1 MPASN
6 PPPLEYPGLSDFID
20 DIVEDLR
27 RHPIGTDHT
36 SVGTVTRHI
45 SQVSALLARVASEAH
60 AHSDHAHRHPEPSI
74 WRPTHILSMTSVSL
88 AEALSGYTK
97 ILAPLTIA
105 CEPTPYGT
113 VDDAM
118 DRFDFREAADQ
129 YLPLIRRALSE
140 ARDHVKPD
148 EPAPQ
153 SPSAPSSPTREPAID
168 DVPGHP
174 DPSPADSSSDLGPQP
189 SARQVPSKLNAAQH
203 RALQTIAE
211 HEITVYL
218 SKYKLALSGQPG
230 PHRFTMRTV
239 EALEARDLVKR
250 SFATTLVVGQRLHL
264 TPAGKQALDGLGP
277 APLPAPTSAP
287 APVRPVRPPA
297 ARTR

>member
-6 PPPLEYPGLSDFID
+6 PPPLENLALSDFID
-20 DIVEDLR
+20 DISEDLR
-27 RHPIGTDHT
+27 RHPIGIDRI
-36 SVGTVTRHI
+36 SVSTVTRHI
-45 SQVSALLARVASEAH
+45 SALSAVLARVTGAAD

-74 WRPTHILSMTSVSL
+74 WRPTHILSMASVPL

-105 CEPTPYGT
+105 SEPTPYGT

-118 DRFDFREAADQ
+118 DRIDFHEAADE

-148 EPAPQ
+148 APAPQ
-153 SPSAPSSPTREPAID
+153 PWGTPDSPTRAGAID
-168 DVPGHP
+168 DAPGHP
-174 DPSPADSSSDLGPQP
+174 DPSLAAPSSDRGPQP
-189 SARQVPSKLNAAQH
+189 SARQVPSKLNDAQH

-211 HEITVYL
+211 HEIEVYL
-218 SKYKLALSGQPG
+218 SKHKLALSGQPG

-239 EALEARDLVKR
+239 EALEARDLVRR
-250 SFATTLVVGQRLHL
+250 SFATTLVMGQRLHL
-264 TPAGKQALDGLGP
+264 TADGKKALARLGP
-277 APLPAPTSAP
+277 APLPATAA

>member
-6 PPPLEYPGLSDFID
+6 PPPLESLGLSDFID
-20 DIVEDLR
+20 DIIEDLR
-27 RHPIGTDHT
+27 RHPIGIDRI
-36 SVGTVTRHI
+36 SVSTVTRHI
-45 SQVSALLARVASEAH
+45 SALSAVLARVAGAAD
-60 AHSDHAHRHPEPSI
+60 AHSDHAHRHTEPSI
-74 WRPTHILSMTSVSL
+74 WRPTHILSLASVSL

-105 CEPTPYGT
+105 SEPTPYGT

-118 DRFDFREAADQ
+118 DRIDFHEAADQ

-140 ARDHVKPD
+140 ARDLVGPD
-148 EPAPQ
+148 AAAPQ
-153 SPSAPSSPTREPAID
+153 PSEAPSSPTRAGAID
-168 DVPGHP
+168 DVSGHP
-174 DPSPADSSSDLGPQP
+174 APSPTDSSSDRGPQP
-189 SARQVPSKLNAAQH
+189 SAPQVQSKLNDAQH

-218 SKYKLALSGQPG
+218 RKHKLALSEQPG

-239 EALEARDLVKR
+239 EALEARNLVTR
-250 SFATTLVVGQRLHL
+250 SFATPLVMGQRLHL
-264 TPAGKQALDGLGP
+264 TPDGKKALASLGP
-277 APLPAPTSAP
+277 APLPAAAST
-287 APVRPVRPPA
+287 PVRPVRPPA